1 MKLMESAGLLFP
13 VMTSRVD
20 DLRAAAQY
28 VIRRMEAHPRREKP
42 DSAFVKLLQKY
53 FQIMRMIY
61 RLEHTDAAIAYV
73 SPDDG
78 ALVTRISDWLAE
90 HPEERTA

>member
-1 MKLMESAGLLFP
+1 MRMMESAGLLFP

-42 DSAFVKLLQKY
+42 DSAFVKMLQKY
-53 FQIMRMIY
+53 
-61 RLEHTDAAIAYV
+61 L
-73 SPDDG
+73 
-78 ALVTRISDWLAE
+78 LK
-90 HPEERTA
+90 

>member
-28 VIRRMEAHPRREKP
+28 VIRRMEAHPGREKP
-42 DSAFVKLLQKY
+42 DSDFVKLLQKY
-53 FQIMRMIY
+53 FQIMRLLF
-61 RLEHTDAAIAYV
+61 RLENTDAAIAYV

-78 ALVTRISDWLAE
+78 ALVTRIEDWLAE